1 MEAIG
6 EKLTESEDSSGFLPL
21 GFRSSSQPSSVHE
34 TGPHVRATAIETGQQ
49 VRATAIETGQ
59 QVRATA
65 HDAGRHVRATR
76 YLRPVPGYPVTDQS
90 PVQPLDPALDL
101 SALIAGV
108 AGAAVA
114 APEALHTSCYTGAA
128 MFAAE
133 VEELA
138 RCVEYLQL
146 IAAGAVDHT
155 RTLAIHD
162 AAARATTNR
171 SARRTT
177 TGASTWDANGTETLN
192 ETDAS
197 WPTPTPTGAP
207 NVVRSP
213 ADDGCRNTAEFLR
226 LRLRISIREARR
238 RLTLAQQTLPGTT
251 LTGAPTPPPHEHLAT
266 TLAPADASTGQP
278 ATTATPPH
286 TITAPAVS
294 SHAATIIT
302 ATLHRL
308 QHQATPETL
317 HGIERH
323 LTHAATTADPD
334 FLARLAQRLTE
345 TLDADGT
352 EPTEEALRHTQGAFI
367 RKPRHGLHRVEIFAT
382 TDQYEHLLTAM
393 NIATNPRT
401 TTPNTSSNRG
411 NTDGAVTSAATTVT
425 SPSDGAVTG
434 DGNAVET
441 AYPEGTDEKSFPDLE
456 RRTRPQQQLDG
467 IITAVKTALTTTHLP
482 TTGGNRPQIIA
493 TINHHDLFPA
503 AAPAPAPD
511 TPHTP
516 AAGTF
521 AFTGPVAA
529 TTLRKIACD
538 ADIIPALLGTNS
550 EILDLGR
557 KTRLFT
563 PAQRAS
569 PSRHATKAA
578 PSPTALSP
586 PPGAKHTTSPT
597 GHTAAVPTP
606 PTAPSSAP
614 ITTTSSTKNTGP
626 SPPPAASRP
635 SSPHP
640 TSTPPKRPNKTTTSN
655 HHSFSPP
662 TGNQRPLAMTM
673 AKASD

>member
-34 TGPHVRATAIETGQQ
+34 TGPH

-207 NVVRSP
+207 AVVRSP

-266 TLAPADASTGQP
+266 TLAPADPSTGRP
-278 ATTATPPH
+278 ATTDTPPR

-302 ATLHRL
+302 ATLDRL
-308 QHQATPETL
+308 QHHTTPETL
-317 HGIERH
+317 HGIEHH
-323 LTHAATTADPD
+323 LAHAATTADPD
-334 FLARLAQRLTE
+334 ILARLAQRLTE
-345 TLDADGT
+345 TIDADGT

-411 NTDGAVTSAATTVT
+411 NTDGAVTSASTTAT
-425 SPSDGAVTG
+425 SPSDGTGTG

-441 AYPEGTDEKSFPDLE
+441 AYPDLTHEKNLPDLE

-467 IITAVKTALTTTHLP
+467 IITAVKTALITTQLP

-503 AAPAPAPD
+503 PTPA

-563 PAQRAS
+563 PAQRLALTARDQGCTF
-569 PSRHATKAA
+569 PNCTIPA
-578 PSPTALSP
+578 PWCEAHHITYWSH
-586 PPGAKHTTSPT
+586 G
-597 GHTAAVPTP
+597 GHTNT
-606 PTAPSSAP
+606 TNGTLLCTHHHHLIHKEHWT
-614 ITTTSSTKNTGP
+614 ITTTGGIP
-626 SPPPAASRP
+626 AFIPPP
-635 SSPHP
+635 HIDP
-640 TSTPPKRPNKTTTSN
+640 TQTPQQN
-655 HHSFSPP
+655 HYFKPP
-662 TGNQRPLAMTM
+662 QFPPQPATNAPWP
-673 AKASD
+673 